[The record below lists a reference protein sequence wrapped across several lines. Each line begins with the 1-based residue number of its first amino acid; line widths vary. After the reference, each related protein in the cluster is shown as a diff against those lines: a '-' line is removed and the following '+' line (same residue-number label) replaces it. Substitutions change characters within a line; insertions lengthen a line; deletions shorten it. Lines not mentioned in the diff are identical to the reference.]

1 MGEKAAVGLRIK
13 ILSAVAALLLAAP
26 SQAQDAAVDLALILA
41 VDVSMSIDEG
51 EAGVQRIGYIH
62 ALRDERVAEAI
73 RSGPIGRIA
82 ITYMEWSSIYHQRVV
97 VPWRVVSDLQS
108 ARAFAAE
115 LDEAAL
121 KSGSTTSISG
131 GIDFA
136 VKLFEDSG
144 YEATRRVIDIS
155 GDGYSD
161 YGRPPVEAR
170 DDAMAK
176 EITINGLAIMNKR
189 ADWKQASPEDLD
201 QYYRDNVIGGPGSF
215 YIAVHS
221 LNDFSQSV
229 LQKLILEIASL
240 KAPETPRG

>member
-1 MGEKAAVGLRIK
+1 MGLRIK
-13 ILSAVAALLLAAP
+13 ILSAVAALFLAAP

>member
-1 MGEKAAVGLRIK
+1 MNLRLS
-13 ILSAVAALLLAAP
+13 ILSAFASLAITAP
-26 SQAQDAAVDLALILA
+26 AYAQGDAVDLALILA

-73 RSGPIGRIA
+73 QSGPIGRIA
-82 ITYMEWSSIYHQRVV
+82 IAYMEWSSVYHQRVV
-97 VPWRVVSDLQS
+97 VPWRIVSDLES
-108 ARAFAAE
+108 TRAFAAE
-115 LDEAAL
+115 LDEAPL

-136 VKLFEDSG
+136 VDLFSEC
-144 YEATRRVIDIS
+144 ECEPTRKVIDIS

-161 YGRPPVEAR
+161 YGRPPNEAR
-170 DDAMAK
+170 DEAI
-176 EITINGLAIMNKR
+176 EEGITINGLAIMNKR
-189 ADWKQASPEDLD
+189 AEWKQAAPDDLD
-201 QYYRDNVIGGPGSF
+201 EYYRENVIGGPGSF
-215 YIAVHS
+215 YIAVRN

-240 KAPETPRG
+240 EIPRESRG

>member
-1 MGEKAAVGLRIK
+1 MNLRIK
-13 ILSAVAALLLAAP
+13 LVSAIAALLLATP
-26 SQAQDAAVDLALILA
+26 SQAQNQHTAVDLALILA

-73 RSGPIGRIA
+73 RSGPIGKIA
-82 ITYMEWSSIYHQRVV
+82 VTYMEWSSIYHQRVV
-97 VPWRVVSDLQS
+97 VPWRVISNLES
-108 ARAFAAE
+108 ARSFAAE

-136 VKLFEDSG
+136 VKLFEESG
-144 YEATRRVIDIS
+144 VEATRQVIDIS

-170 DDAMAK
+170 DEAVAK
-176 EITINGLAIMNKR
+176 GITINGLAIMNKR
-189 ADWKQASPEDLD
+189 ADWKQAAPDDLD
-201 QYYRDNVIGGPGSF
+201 KYYRDNVIGGPGSF
-215 YIAVHS
+215 YIAVHN

-229 LQKLILEIASL
+229 LQKLILEIASI
-240 KAPETPRG
+240 KTPKKQRG

>member
-1 MGEKAAVGLRIK
+1 MGLRMK
-13 ILSAVAALLLAAP
+13 IVCALAALLLAAP
-26 SQAQDAAVDLALILA
+26 SQAQEGTTAVDLALILA

-73 RSGPIGRIA
+73 RSGPIGKIA
-82 ITYMEWSSIYHQRVV
+82 VTYMEWSSIYHQRVV
-97 VPWRVVSDLQS
+97 VPWRIISDLES

-136 VKLFEDSG
+136 VKLFDESG
-144 YEATRRVIDIS
+144 VEATRRVIDIS

-170 DDAMAK
+170 DEALAK
-176 EITINGLAIMNKR
+176 GITINGLAIMNKR
-189 ADWKQASPEDLD
+189 ADWKQAAPDDLD

-215 YIAVHS
+215 YIAVHN

-240 KAPETPRG
+240 EMPRIPRG

>member
-1 MGEKAAVGLRIK
+1 MNLQLKLV
-13 ILSAVAALLLAAP
+13 SAIAALLFMAP
-26 SQAQDAAVDLALILA
+26 SEAQDTAVDLALILA

-62 ALRDERVAEAI
+62 ALRDKRVAEAI
-73 RSGPIGRIA
+73 RSGPIGR
-82 ITYMEWSSIYHQRVV
+82 MEWSSIYHQRVV
-97 VPWRVVSDLQS
+97 VPWRVISDLES

-115 LDEAAL
+115 LDDAAL

-136 VKLFEDSG
+136 VELFAESG
-144 YEATRRVIDIS
+144 YEATRQVIDIS

-161 YGRPPVEAR
+161 YGRPPEDAR
-170 DDAMAK
+170 DEAVAK
-176 EITINGLAIMNKR
+176 GITINGLAIMNKR
-189 ADWKQASPEDLD
+189 AEWKQASPDDLD
-201 QYYRDNVIGGPGSF
+201 KYYRDHVIGGPGSF
-215 YIAVHS
+215 YIAVHN

-240 KAPETPRG
+240 EIPRTPRG

>member
-1 MGEKAAVGLRIK
+1 MNLRIK
-13 ILSAVAALLLAAP
+13 LVRAIVALLLTTP
-26 SQAQDAAVDLALILA
+26 SQAQNQNTAVDLALILA

-62 ALRDERVAEAI
+62 ALRDERVAKAI
-73 RSGPIGRIA
+73 RSGPIGKIA
-82 ITYMEWSSIYHQRVV
+82 VTYMEWSSIYHQRVV
-97 VPWRVVSDLQS
+97 VPWRVISDLQS

-136 VKLFEDSG
+136 VKLFEESG
-144 YEATRRVIDIS
+144 VEATRQVIDIS

-161 YGRPPVEAR
+161 YGRPPMEAR
-170 DDAMAK
+170 DEAVAK
-176 EITINGLAIMNKR
+176 GITINGLAIMNKR
-189 ADWKQASPEDLD
+189 ADWKQAAPDDLD
-201 QYYRDNVIGGPGSF
+201 KYYRDNVIGGPGSF
-215 YIAVHS
+215 YIAVHN

-229 LQKLILEIASL
+229 LQKLILEIASIQTL
-240 KAPETPRG
+240 KKQRG